1 MRRWLTA
8 IAGGAVVALALTGC
22 GAPAGVD
29 RDLIDDWPAPVVAQQ
44 FVPAA
49 GVCHHSSQQVGFL
62 SGYNPMECAESH
74 RVETLHVGTLTGPG
88 TERGTP
94 PPPGSVGMRAA
105 QAGCETEVNKAVGAD
120 WRSGRLGLAVV
131 LPSPAAWAGG
141 ARWYRCDVTEIA
153 SIDDTAVDLRT
164 GSLRGA
170 LTGASPLAYRC
181 FNPKLDK
188 DKIEEMVAVSCT
200 AKHHAEFVGIW
211 QAPDISYA
219 EFNRTTKR
227 THRACQSVTAKYAKV
242 PDNSQLDFRA
252 GTIYYQPYEQE
263 WRNGNRGVQCFL
275 WISDRDLTRSLKNA
289 GTKGLP
295 VT

>member
-8 IAGGAVVALALTGC
+8 IAGGAAVALALAGC
-22 GAPAGVD
+22 GTPTGVD
-29 RDLIDDWPAPVVAQQ
+29 RNLTDDWPAPVAAKQ

-49 GVCHHSSQQVGFL
+49 GVCHHSFQQVGFL
-62 SGYNPMECAESH
+62 SGYNPMECSEAH
-74 RVETLHVGTLTGPG
+74 RVETIHVGTLTGPAA
-88 TERGTP
+88 ERGTTP
-94 PPPGSVGMRAA
+94 PAGSEGMRAA
-105 QAGCETEVNKAVGAD
+105 QAGCEKEVTKAVGGD
-120 WRSGRLGLAVV
+120 WRSGRLGLTVV
-131 LPSPAAWAGG
+131 LPSSPAWAGG

-170 LTGASPLAYRC
+170 LAGAAPLAYRC
-181 FNPKLDK
+181 FNPKLVK
-188 DKIEEMVAVSCT
+188 DDIEAMVPVSCT

-211 QAPDISYA
+211 RAPDISYA

-242 PDNSQLDFRA
+242 PDDSKLDFRA

-263 WRNGNRGVQCFL
+263 WKNGNRGVQCFL
-275 WISDRDLTRSLKNA
+275 WISDRNLTRSMRNA
-289 GTKGLP
+289 GDKGLP
-295 VT
+295 IT

>member
-1 MRRWLTA
+1 MRRWLA
-8 IAGGAVVALALTGC
+8 AVAVGATVALALAGC

-29 RDLIDDWPAPVVAQQ
+29 RDLIDDWPAPVAAQQ

-49 GVCHHSSQQVGFL
+49 NVCHHSSQQVGFL
-62 SGYNPMECAESH
+62 TGYNPMECGESH
-74 RVETLHVGTLTGPG
+74 RVETMHVGTLTGPG
-88 TERGTP
+88 AARSTP
-94 PPPGSVGMRAA
+94 PPPGSPGMRAA
-105 QAGCETEVNKAVGAD
+105 QAACDKEVSKAVGAD
-120 WRSGRLGLAVV
+120 WRSGRLGLTVV
-131 LPSPAAWAGG
+131 LPSTPAWAGG
-141 ARWYRCDVTEIA
+141 ARWYRCDVTELA
-153 SIDDTAVDLRT
+153 SIDDTSVDLRT

-170 LTGASPLAYRC
+170 LTGAAPLAYRC
-181 FNPKLDK
+181 FNPKLVK
-188 DKIEEMVAVSCT
+188 DEIDEMAPVSCT
-200 AKHHAEFVGIW
+200 SRHHAEFVGIW

-227 THRACQSVTAKYAKV
+227 THRACQTVTAKYAKV

-263 WRNGNRGVQCFL
+263 WKNGNRGVQCFL
-275 WISDRDLTRSLKNA
+275 WISDRALTRSMKNA

>member
-8 IAGGAVVALALTGC
+8 VAGGAAVALALAGC

-29 RDLIDDWPAPVVAQQ
+29 RNLTDDWPAPVAAQQ

-49 GVCHHSSQQVGFL
+49 DVCHHSSQQVGFL
-62 SGYNPMECAESH
+62 TGYNPMACAESH
-74 RVETLHVGTLTGPG
+74 RVETMFVGTLTGKG
-88 TERGTP
+88 AERGTP
-94 PPPGSVGMRAA
+94 PTPGSEGMRAA
-105 QAGCETEVNKAVGAD
+105 QAGCDKEVSRAVGAD
-120 WRSGRLGLAVV
+120 WRSGRLGLTVV
-131 LPSPAAWAGG
+131 LPSAAAWTGG

-164 GSLRGA
+164 GSLRGS
-170 LTGASPLAYRC
+170 LTGAAPLAYRC
-181 FNPKLDK
+181 FNPKLVK
-188 DKIEEMVAVSCT
+188 DDIDEMVAVPCT
-200 AKHHAEFVGIW
+200 TKHHAEFVGIW

-219 EFNRTTKR
+219 EFTRTTKR
-227 THRACQSVTAKYAKV
+227 THRACQTMTAKFAKV

-263 WRNGNRGVQCFL
+263 WKNGNRGVQCFL
-275 WISDRDLTRSLKNA
+275 WISDRDLTRSLRNA